1 MELFLTPAS
10 ISYIAQTI
18 VFLGITIYL
27 ILKNNGTKANF
38 WLSVAFSIMVAAGLA
53 GFIGVSSLR
62 FQAEGMLVHDTLLVL
77 GLALLTQFAYN
88 FSTIKLVGEKQ
99 AKLILWVNN
108 LLTIT
113 AIALSV
119 VYLYPF
125 INHPLLIFVPMIIEI
140 LMVLEISWLMI
151 FFIYMTGKLSTL
163 ETNKSW
169 FYRFL
174 HPQGRLAIAAQGFG
188 LSFIVLWF
196 FWLLSILLSIYG
208 FNNIS
213 FFIFTLVTPW
223 ALTFFVIA
231 LINQTIRKASFFFKF
246 IIIILLTTFT
256 GISSASWLTAPAS
269 AANFFTMFSIPN
281 LHTIHFEQNNAVYEI
296 NYSEFIF
303 YEDIGKEIT
312 FPEGETTVS
321 EELEFTFPFSGENWE
336 SILINKKG
344 FVAFNENPV
353 NLDNLSLPGNPNP
366 IIATL
371 YVKDLMPSENSTVFV
386 NHQDDKTIITWFLAS
401 GDPDMDISI
410 NTQLILTP
418 VGTFDISYYDVRVF
432 ALNDPYIPTEMQQVS
447 GFFLGSNDK
456 FPTRIKFDN
465 QLPLTSINWKGVYQ
479 DYYIDFRDHLHW
491 SISMQFIAMLLVSLL
506 MLVLYPILIETSL
519 VKPIQTIRSGIS
531 HVVQGDLN
539 VNVEPR
545 FSDDL
550 GQTTYE
556 FNQMVR
562 VLNEKHQNYENHIQ
576 DLDEKLHL
584 RNLELQQTLDKLGNE
599 INNRKKLKT
608 YLDKC
613 IQQNKKL
620 EITDELGCNN
630 RTQLLNILE
639 DEIKRAKRYNT
650 TLSFVIVDPDYLRMI
665 NETYGFST
673 GDEVLNSLVDLLMS
687 NVRET
692 DIVGRIGGEEFA
704 IIMPQTIGEDALI
717 GANRIRNL
725 IGANP
730 VETSKGQIRL
740 SASMGVV
747 EVTKEGVA
755 SIDLLLHQANL
766 ALETAKKK
774 GRNQAVLYNSSMEK
788 TIT

>member
-38 WLSVAFSIMVAAGLA
+38 WLGIAFSIMVAAGLA

-62 FQAEGMLVHDTLLVL
+62 FQAEGMLLHDTLLVL
-77 GLALLTQFAYN
+77 GLALITQFASN
-88 FSTIKLVGEKQ
+88 FSSIKSVGEKQ
-99 AKLILWVNN
+99 AKSILWVNN
-108 LLTIT
+108 LLTIA

-119 VYLYPF
+119 LYLYRF
-125 INHPLLIFVPMIIEI
+125 INDPLLSFVPIII
-140 LMVLEISWLMI
+140 KIFLVLEISWLMM
-151 FFIYMTGKLSTL
+151 FFVYLTSKLSTL

-169 FYRFL
+169 FYRFF
-174 HPQGRLAIAAQGFG
+174 HPQGRLAIAAQGFSF
-188 LSFIVLWF
+188 SFIALWF
-196 FWLLSILLSIYG
+196 FWLLSIFLSIYG
-208 FNNIS
+208 YNNIS
-213 FFIFTLVTPW
+213 FFIFTLVTTW
-223 ALTFFVIA
+223 ALTFFVVA
-231 LINQTIRKASFFFKF
+231 LIDQTIRKASFFFKF
-246 IIIILLTTFT
+246 TIIILLTTFT
-256 GISSASWLTAPAS
+256 GISTATWLAAPANT
-269 AANFFTMFSIPN
+269 ANYFTMISVPN
-281 LHTIHFEQNNAVYEI
+281 LHTIHFEQNNAIYEI
-296 NYSEFIF
+296 ENSEFIF
-303 YEDIGKEIT
+303 YEEIGEEIT
-312 FPEGETTVS
+312 FPEGETTVI
-321 EELEFTFPFSGENWE
+321 EELKFTFPFSGENWE

-344 FVAFNENPV
+344 FVAFNEDLV
-353 NLDNLSLPGNPNP
+353 NLDKLSLPGNPNP

-371 YVKDLMPSENSTVFV
+371 YVKDLIPSENSTVFV
-386 NHQDDKTIITWFLAS
+386 NHQDDKTIITWFITTDDA
-401 GDPDMDISI
+401 DMDISL

-418 VGTFDISYYDVRVF
+418 VGSFDISFYDVRVNMI
-432 ALNDPYIPTEMQQVS
+432 NDPYIPTEMQQVS

-465 QLPLTSINWKGVYQ
+465 QLPLTSISWKGVYQ

-491 SISMQFIAMLLVSLL
+491 SISMQFIAMLLVAL
-506 MLVLYPILIETSL
+506 MMLILYPILIDTSL
-519 VKPIQTIRSGIS
+519 VKPIQTIRTGIS
-531 HVVQGDLN
+531 HVVRGDLT

-550 GQTTYE
+550 GQTTFE

-562 VLNEKHQNYENHIQ
+562 TLNEKQKNYEDHIQ
-576 DLDEKLHL
+576 SLEEKLNL
-584 RNLELQQTLDKLGNE
+584 RNLELQQTLDKLANE
-599 INNRKKLKT
+599 INNRKKLKS

-613 IQQNKKL
+613 IQQNRKL

-639 DEIKRAKRYNT
+639 DEIKRAKRYDT

-665 NETYGFST
+665 NDTYGFST
-673 GDEVLNSLVDLLMS
+673 GDEVLNTLVKLLLT
-687 NVRET
+687 NIRET

-704 IIMPQTIGEDALI
+704 IIMPQTIGKDALI

-730 VETSKGQIRL
+730 IETSKGQIRL
-740 SASMGVV
+740 SASLGVV
-747 EVTKEGVA
+747 EVAKEGVA
-755 SIDLLLHQANL
+755 SIDLILHQANL
-766 ALETAKKK
+766 ALEMAKKK

>member
-38 WLSVAFSIMVAAGLA
+38 WLGIAFSIMVAAGLA

-62 FQAEGMLVHDTLLVL
+62 FQAEGMLLHDTLLVL
-77 GLALLTQFAYN
+77 GLALITQFASN
-88 FSTIKLVGEKQ
+88 FSSIKSVGEKQ
-99 AKLILWVNN
+99 AKSILWVNN
-108 LLTIT
+108 LLTIA

-119 VYLYPF
+119 LYLYRF
-125 INHPLLIFVPMIIEI
+125 INDPLLSFVPIII
-140 LMVLEISWLMI
+140 KIFLVLEISWLMM
-151 FFIYMTGKLSTL
+151 FFVYLTSKLSTL

-169 FYRFL
+169 FYRFF
-174 HPQGRLAIAAQGFG
+174 HPQGRLAIAAQGFSF
-188 LSFIVLWF
+188 SFIALWF
-196 FWLLSILLSIYG
+196 FWLLSIFLSIYG
-208 FNNIS
+208 YNNIS
-213 FFIFTLVTPW
+213 FFIFTLVTTW
-223 ALTFFVIA
+223 ALTFFVVA
-231 LINQTIRKASFFFKF
+231 LIDQTIRKASFFFKF
-246 IIIILLTTFT
+246 TIIILLTTFT
-256 GISSASWLTAPAS
+256 GISTATWLSAPANT
-269 AANFFTMFSIPN
+269 ANYFTMISVPN
-281 LHTIHFEQNNAVYEI
+281 LHTIHFEQNNAIYEI
-296 NYSEFIF
+296 ENSEFIF
-303 YEDIGKEIT
+303 YEEIGEEIT
-312 FPEGETTVS
+312 FPEGETTVI
-321 EELEFTFPFSGENWE
+321 EELKFTFPFSGENWE

-344 FVAFNENPV
+344 FVAFNEDLV
-353 NLDNLSLPGNPNP
+353 NLDKLSLPGNPNP

-371 YVKDLMPSENSTVFV
+371 YVKDLIPSENSTVFV
-386 NHQDDKTIITWFLAS
+386 NHQDDKTIITWFITTDDA
-401 GDPDMDISI
+401 DMDISL

-418 VGTFDISYYDVRVF
+418 VGSFDISFYDVRVNMM
-432 ALNDPYIPTEMQQVS
+432 NDPYMPTEMQQVS

-465 QLPLTSINWKGVYQ
+465 QLPLTSISWKGVYQ

-491 SISMQFIAMLLVSLL
+491 SISMQFIAMLLVAL
-506 MLVLYPILIETSL
+506 MMLILYPILIDTSL
-519 VKPIQTIRSGIS
+519 VKPIQTIRTGIS
-531 HVVQGDLN
+531 HVVRGDLT

-550 GQTTYE
+550 GQTTFE

-562 VLNEKHQNYENHIQ
+562 TLNEKQKNYEDHIQ
-576 DLDEKLHL
+576 SLEEKLNL
-584 RNLELQQTLDKLGNE
+584 RNLELQQTLDKLANE
-599 INNRKKLKT
+599 INNRKKLKS

-613 IQQNKKL
+613 IQQNRKL

-639 DEIKRAKRYNT
+639 DEIKRAKRYDT

-665 NETYGFST
+665 NDTYGFST
-673 GDEVLNSLVDLLMS
+673 GDEVLNTLVKLLLT
-687 NVRET
+687 NIRET

-704 IIMPQTIGEDALI
+704 IIMPQTIGKDALI

-730 VETSKGQIRL
+730 IETSKGQIRL
-740 SASMGVV
+740 SASLGVV
-747 EVTKEGVA
+747 EVAKEGVA
-755 SIDLLLHQANL
+755 SIDLILHQANL
-766 ALETAKKK
+766 ALEMAKKK